1 MSSKPGAGHDVLLN
15 NERVPIYFEM
25 FPREGGGA
33 YLVSIAG
40 LRKAEKAVEGADE
53 KLHMAIAAMQE

>member
-1 MSSKPGAGHDVLLN
+1 MTYYLIT
-15 NERVPIYFEM
+15 NEYQFILRCF
-25 FPREGGGA
+25 REKGGRA